1 MLDSTLQGKMGTLVM
16 RKLFLP
22 VLGLVWLT
30 FGNAAFAQERSVGA
44 SGVAPR
50 AFETAAV
57 IVDGRILFSV
67 RGLSSYP
74 AAERARS
81 VRKHILAVA
90 RDERIDPESIEV
102 VRVEDHFEIRAGSDT
117 PLIRIFNADAEVEA
131 VPLELLASSFAIQ
144 IRHCVEGYRKDRSS
158 SALRVSALYFIILT
172 AALVLLIWGLSRFK
186 IWMGRVLKARVAS
199 DIKHIERKSRRLI
212 HREQIFDII
221 QFLLQWLHI
230 ILLVAIGYF
239 YVHSV
244 LGTFPWTRGFARILL
259 HMVMTPVDSILKSI
273 VATIPN
279 LIFLLII
286 FLVFRFV
293 LRGLKLFFNALG
305 TGRIRLPNFER
316 EWATTTYRLA
326 RIVLIAFGVVVAYP
340 YIPGSDSAAFKGVS
354 LFLGLIFSL
363 GSTSFISNMMAGL
376 TMTYRG
382 AYREGDWVRIGND
395 EGQVEQMRMMIMRL
409 RTRKNESITI
419 PNSAIL
425 NSNVTN
431 YSSLGKSE
439 GLIVHTEVGIGYDTP
454 WQQVEAFLLEA
465 ARRTEDL
472 KSTPQ
477 PFVLEKALGDFA
489 VTYEINAFCK
499 SPERLPA
506 VYAELHRHILDV
518 FNENEVQIMS
528 PAYVADPSEPKIA
541 PMIERKLATA
551 ESVSPAEAE
560 PGAP

>member
-1 MLDSTLQGKMGTLVM
+1 MHKYSLAILALIGLTCGT
-16 RKLFLP
+16 
-22 VLGLVWLT
+22 
-30 FGNAAFAQERSVGA
+30 AAYAQ
-44 SGVAPR
+44 SGVVDVAEVNSTVFKTAP
-50 AFETAAV
+50 V

-74 AAERARS
+74 ASVRAS
-81 VRKHILAVA
+81 DVRKHILKVA
-90 RDERIDPESIEV
+90 RDDTIDPDSIDAV
-102 VRVEDHFEIRAGSDT
+102 QVGNYLEIKAGTDNL
-117 PLIRIFNADAEVEA
+117 LIRLFAADAEIEA
-131 VPLELLASSFAIQ
+131 VPLDLLAKSFVIQ
-144 IRHCVEGYRKDRSS
+144 IRHCVEDYRKDRSPA
-158 SALRVSALYFIILT
+158 ALRVSALYFTILT
-172 AALVLLIWGLSRFK
+172 AVLVLLVWALRRFK
-186 IWMGRVLKARVAS
+186 IWIGRVLQARIAS

-212 HREQIFDII
+212 HRDQIFDII
-221 QFLLQWLHI
+221 QFVLQWLHV
-230 ILLVAIGYF
+230 ILLIAIGYF

-273 VATIPN
+273 VVTIPN

-286 FLVFRFV
+286 FLVFRFA
-293 LRGLKLFFNALG
+293 LRGMKLFFNALG
-305 TGRIRLPNFER
+305 TGRIKLPNFEG

-326 RIVLIAFGVVVAYP
+326 RIIVIAFGVVVAYP

-409 RTRKNESITI
+409 RTRKNESVTI
-419 PNSAIL
+419 PNSVIL

-431 YSSLGKSE
+431 YSALGKSE
-439 GLIVHTEVGIGYDTP
+439 GIIVHTEVGIGYDVS
-454 WQQVEAFLLEA
+454 WQQVEQFLLEA

-472 KSTPQ
+472 KSSPQ
-477 PFVLEKALGDFA
+477 PFVLEKVLGDYA

-499 SPERLPA
+499 VPERLPA
-506 VYAELHRHILDV
+506 VYAELHRNILNV

-528 PAYVADPSEPKIA
+528 PAYIADPDQPKIA
-541 PMIERKLATA
+541 PVTKREAA
-551 ESVSPAEAE
+551 APVDESTEGAGS
-560 PGAP
+560 GAPEKN